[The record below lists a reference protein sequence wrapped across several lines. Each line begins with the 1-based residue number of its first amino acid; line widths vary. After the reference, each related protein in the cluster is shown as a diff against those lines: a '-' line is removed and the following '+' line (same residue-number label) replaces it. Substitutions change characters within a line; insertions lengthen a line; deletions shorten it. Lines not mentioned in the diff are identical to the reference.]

1 MSELFN
7 MEQNEIKS
15 QTINSTTKKF
25 KNPNLIYYNVK
36 ENTENGFNILHI
48 NINILVGNDIQK

>member
-15 QTINSTTKKF
+15 QTINSTTKNF